1 MQTQRCVS
9 PPLPPSHTP
18 TSAPASAFAAG
29 IMADE
34 KVSLEAGSPL
44 LPELPDWSE
53 EELEQEF
60 DTRITTIAA
69 ELEADAKD
77 RRVLRVVLLWRRVH
91 SCGVAQLVL
100 SAVAVVCGGSWIA
113 AGLSRIF
120 AGPIFRRPSCW
131 PAPPNTNTS

>member
-1 MQTQRCVS
+1 MLCVAT
-9 PPLPPSHTP
+9 PAAFAHTRLRP
-18 TSAPASAFAAG
+18 RFRFAAG

-91 SCGVAQLVL
+91 SYGVA
-100 SAVAVVCGGSWIA
+100 
-113 AGLSRIF
+113 
-120 AGPIFRRPSCW
+120 
-131 PAPPNTNTS
+131 

>member
-18 TSAPASAFAAG
+18 ASAPASAFAAG

-34 KVSLEAGSPL
+34 KVSLGAGSPL

-91 SCGVAQLVL
+91 SCGVA
-100 SAVAVVCGGSWIA
+100 
-113 AGLSRIF
+113 
-120 AGPIFRRPSCW
+120 
-131 PAPPNTNTS
+131 